1 MNKIFLIGR
10 LTADPELRHTTAG
23 TPVCQINL
31 AVDRIKQKDKEQ
43 ETDFINVIIW
53 NKQAENV
60 AKYQT
65 KGNQIAIEGKLQVS
79 RYKDKTDKVVYKT
92 EVIATEVQFI
102 GNNKKEAKEEV
113 NVIESIPAEDLDLP
127 LPF

>member
-1 MNKIFLIGR
+1 MNKVFLIGR
-10 LTADPELRHTTAG
+10 LTGDPELRHTSTG

-31 AVDRIKQKDKEQ
+31 AVDRARQKDKEQ

-65 KGNQIAIEGKLQVS
+65 KGNQIAIEGKIQVS
-79 RYKDKTDKVVYKT
+79 KYKDKTDKVVYKT

-102 GNNKKEAKEEV
+102 GNNKKTNDEV
-113 NVIESIPAEDLDLP
+113 RVIESIPAEEFDT
-127 LPF
+127 PF